1 MRFII
6 PEIFTMLLSSFM
18 LYKLLPMLLF
28 LDKQDSMSLL
38 IIPFIIIPIC
48 LFINSLLSS
57 ILFIIK
63 PEENLSGIIKEVKVR
78 SSTDEDGDTSYS
90 YFLYLKDDK
99 RKFNINY
106 LKNKENLYINYK
118 QNPLFNTYINIKYKK
133 ILNRYIVTDIY
144 YL

>member
-133 ILNRYIVTDIY
+133 ILNIYIVTDIY

>member
-6 PEIFTMLLSSFM
+6 PEIFTMLVSSFM
-18 LYKLLPMLLF
+18 LYKILPILPH

-38 IIPFIIIPIC
+38 IITFIIIPIC

-57 ILFIIK
+57 ILFILK
-63 PEENLSGIIKEVKVR
+63 PEENLSGIIKEIKVR

-118 QNPLFNTYINIKYKK
+118 QNPLFNTYINVKYKK